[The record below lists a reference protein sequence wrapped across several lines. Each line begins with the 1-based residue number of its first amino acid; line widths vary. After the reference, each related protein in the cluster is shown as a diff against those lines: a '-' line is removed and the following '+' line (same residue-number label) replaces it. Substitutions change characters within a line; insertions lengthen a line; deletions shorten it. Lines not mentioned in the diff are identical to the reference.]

1 VTASVEREFVPMSGD
16 GAVSLQRMRGFADS
30 DGHIACSGAT
40 GDQEMNYNDSMSGGH
55 RRKVVIDGVFNR
67 CLESSTFIVSA
78 LVTQMICCY

>member
-16 GAVSLQRMRGFADS
+16 GAASLQRMRGFADS

-40 GDQEMNYNDSMSGGH
+40 GDQEMNYSDSVNNGH

-67 CLESSTFIVSA
+67 CLENSMFIVSA
-78 LVTQMICCY
+78 SEMQMLCCY